1 MYWLKQPIKDTHE
14 KQIGATVVIFGM
26 RNMPHVPTDE
36 TAIKDTHKKQPGAT
50 AVIFGLQNK
59 LHVLT
64 ETAN

>member
-14 KQIGATVVIFGM
+14 NQLGATV
-26 RNMPHVPTDE
+26 
-36 TAIKDTHKKQPGAT
+36 
-50 AVIFGLQNK
+50 VIFGLQNK